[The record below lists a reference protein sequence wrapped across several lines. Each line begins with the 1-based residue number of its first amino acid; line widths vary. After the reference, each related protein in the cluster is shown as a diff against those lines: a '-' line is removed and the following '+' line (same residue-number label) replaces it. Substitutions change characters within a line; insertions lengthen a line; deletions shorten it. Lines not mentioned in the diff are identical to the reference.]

1 MFPQDFTDD
10 LAIFVGPEF
19 AIETELVHAL
29 VADTT
34 TVATTSKAPNVSPS
48 LRNRDRR
55 TEKPALSCLTSP
67 IPTK

>member
-29 VADTT
+29 VAETPSPN
-34 TVATTSKAPNVSPS
+34 TSKAPTVSPS

-55 TEKPALSCLTSP
+55 TEKTALSCTSLIP
-67 IPTK
+67 IK

>member
-29 VADTT
+29 VAETPKSN
-34 TVATTSKAPNVSPS
+34 TSKAPNVSPS

-55 TEKPALSCLTSP
+55 MEKPALSCLTSP

>member
-29 VADTT
+29 VADI
-34 TVATTSKAPNVSPS
+34 TVATTSKAPNVPPS
-48 LRNRDRR
+48 RRNRDRR
-55 TEKPALSCLTSP
+55 MDKPALSCLTSP